1 MARRDRRL
9 SNRDL
14 VAPTVVAVALIV
26 AVGQVDDDTMRLV
39 LIVLVFLLYLLGL
52 RTLSRHRASLDD

>member
-1 MARRDRRL
+1 MARRERRL

-14 VAPTVVAVALIV
+14 VAPTVVAVALVV
-26 AVGQVDDDTMRLV
+26 AVGQVDDHTMRLV

-52 RTLSRHRASLDD
+52 RTLSHQLPGLGS